1 MEKNTILQL
10 AAVGATVVLSVATKL
25 FAPQPTSIFGF
36 SQPDP
41 TTIVKMPDSA
51 EVAKE
56 KTAAIKELVN
66 SEAFIK
72 ALPSA
77 QKQML
82 QTVKDLFN

>member
-1 MEKNTILQL
+1 MDKNTALQL
-10 AAVGATVVLSVATKL
+10 TAIGAAALVSVAVKL

-36 SQPDP
+36 SQPEP
-41 TTIVKMPDSA
+41 SPIIKMPDSA

-56 KTAAIKELVN
+56 KSAAVKNLIN
-66 SEAFIK
+66 SEAFVK

-82 QTVKDLFN
+82 QGLNDLFN